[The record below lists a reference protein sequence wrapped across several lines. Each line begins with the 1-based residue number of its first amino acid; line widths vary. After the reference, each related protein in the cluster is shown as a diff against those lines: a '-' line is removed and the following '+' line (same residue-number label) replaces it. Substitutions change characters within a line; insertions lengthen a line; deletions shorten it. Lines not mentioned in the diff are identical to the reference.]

1 MDNTTQ
7 YRHNYHN
14 KRQCLIECIKII
26 IANLKPG
33 ESAKIQA
40 IKALRQAARF
50 DMGIILIV
58 HADLEQRAFGVLGL
72 RDSKQWVETFIFNE

>member
-1 MDNTTQ
+1 MDNTTRYQ
-7 YRHNYHN
+7 RNYHE
-14 KRQCLIECIKII
+14 KRNCLIECLRYI

-40 IKALRQAARF
+40 IKALRQVARL

-72 RDSKQWVETFIFNE
+72 KDSKTWVETFIFNE